1 MSRSPVS
8 SASKTRVA
16 GLVCLVLAAACFVAK
31 ALAGSRVDADGIL
44 REPFAL
50 IPLGWLLAFCGLVLL
65 AVGILRRR

>member
-1 MSRSPVS
+1 MSNLPK
-8 SASKTRVA
+8 ALVA
-16 GLVCLVLAAACFVAK
+16 GLVCLGLAAACFVAK
-31 ALAGSRVDADGIL
+31 ALAGSRVDAEGIL